1 MLERL
6 IAPEITQNP
15 SFSKKPERE
24 QPRTQGIHGLTSV
37 VMVKLRS
44 GSGGGVAVARGHLFL
59 VLALSEEPGEH
70 GGEERLEARRP
81 RPLFPA
87 GERSHRGFPSSF
99 LLPLCLSSLLNQ
111 WRRVVVQFLRGRE
124 ESIGYRLGKRRSR
137 YIERA
142 GAVRPGAARR
152 GAAPTVG
159 KGSYRNGR
167 EERIGRL
174 GSAPGGLAV
183 ATPSGIRS
191 RAGKGPGLS
200 LRRAEFLS

>member
-6 IAPEITQNP
+6 IVPRSPKVT
-15 SFSKKPERE
+15 FRKKPGRGH
-24 QPRTQGIHGLTSV
+24 PRTQGIHGLTSV

-44 GSGGGVAVARGHLFL
+44 GSSGGVAVARGHLFL

-87 GERSHRGFPSSF
+87 GERSHRGSPLPSF
-99 LLPLCLSSLLNQ
+99 SSLAPSLFNQ
-111 WRRVVVQFLRGRE
+111 WRRVVVQFRVG
-124 ESIGYRLGKRRSR
+124 GYRLGKRRSR

-183 ATPSGIRS
+183 VTPSGIRS

-200 LRRAEFLS
+200 LRRVEFLS